1 MTADEM
7 RQLLCS
13 ALEER
18 GYRGRILPI
27 DRAAELRR
35 EIKQRRIDGV
45 IDAELYRCCLA
56 RFDCEIAPNL
66 PNARSII
73 LTAAPQPQ
81 RRFTFDF
88 RARTYSVIVPPTFY
102 DDTCDEIRGILRRVL
117 ESQCYVLQP
126 AVLPLKLLA
135 TRCGMAEYGRNNIA
149 YIDGM
154 GSFVRLSAFLSD
166 MPPSDAGHWHEP
178 CLLKV
183 CDTCRA
189 CLAACPAGAI
199 VPDRFLIHAERC
211 ITFFNEA
218 EEEFPQWVDPTW
230 HNSLIGCMKC
240 QLVCP
245 ANERL
250 VGWVEEGEAFDEAET
265 EAILDGVPAERLP
278 PETVDKLKRGYM
290 LGGLAVLP
298 RNLRSLLRS

>member
-1 MTADEM
+1 MAPDEM
-7 RQLLCS
+7 AQLLCS

-35 EIKQRRIDGV
+35 EIKQRRSDGTIDTK
-45 IDAELYRCCLA
+45 LYADCLA

-102 DDTCDEIRGILRRVL
+102 DDTHDEISEILRGVL
-117 ESQCYVLQP
+117 DPQGYVLHP

-135 TRCGMAEYGRNNIA
+135 TRCGMAEYGRNNIT
-149 YIDGM
+149 YIEGM
-154 GSFVRLSAFLSD
+154 GSFVRISAFLSD
-166 MPPSDAGHWHEP
+166 LPPSDASDWQEP
-178 CLLKV
+178 HMLKA
-183 CDTCRA
+183 CSACQA
-189 CLAACPAGAI
+189 CLAACPAGVI
-199 VPDRFLIHAERC
+199 VPDRFLVHAERC

-218 EEEFPQWVDPTW
+218 EEEFPQWIDPTW

-245 ANERL
+245 ANKHL

-265 EAILDGVPAERLP
+265 TAILGGVPAERLP
-278 PETVDKLKRGYM
+278 PGTVDKLKRGYM
-290 LGGLAVLP
+290 LGALDVLP
-298 RNLRSLLRS
+298 RNLRSLLRP